1 MEQVSENV
9 VEIPLE
15 RIVVPEWRVRREVLK
30 DRSFEELKT
39 SISTHGLMQPI
50 EVVPREDGSYELIF
64 GLRRLEA
71 VKELG
76 WKTIPA
82 IVRQRS
88 EIERQMAEVAENVH
102 RVPYGSKEK
111 ALAIAKYA
119 KLAAVLQTHTGKPIL
134 MTPEQ
139 IQRAK
144 ELQSQGVGLRK
155 IAEELGVSHETVRQY
170 LKAYG
175 DASEADIAREKERQ
189 LMSRSRKLLT
199 PILKQ
204 AVEEQIS
211 KAEET
216 QPLGVVLHAPS
227 AMGVANA
234 LKLSHRTVYK
244 SLDVDEAVERHPCLN
259 RLSRVEDILELDKLA
274 SKIGASEEEVEGAV
288 SLIVE
293 HDVPARVALRM
304 QRLPKEKWSGFI
316 ELCRRRPRP
325 YNDYLEKAVLLVQ
338 RYPEKNLTPE
348 RAYELASKMDRPFH
362 VCLRSGEAYEALE
375 KAAGNYGVRPEQYI
389 AIAALEKLCREGY
402 ISDSTYLDAVNLVKL
417 DKDLSYAT

>member
-1 MEQVSENV
+1 MSGAIWPNASS
-9 VEIPLE
+9 PLH
-15 RIVVPEWRVRREVLK
+15 
-30 DRSFEELKT
+30 
-39 SISTHGLMQPI
+39 SISVQLY
-50 EVVPREDGSYELIF
+50 SEL
-64 GLRRLEA
+64 
-71 VKELG
+71 
-76 WKTIPA
+76 
-82 IVRQRS
+82 S
-88 EIERQMAEVAENVH
+88 
-102 RVPYGSKEK
+102 
-111 ALAIAKYA
+111 
-119 KLAAVLQTHTGKPIL
+119 
-134 MTPEQ
+134 
-139 IQRAK
+139 
-144 ELQSQGVGLRK
+144 
-155 IAEELGVSHETVRQY
+155 VSHEKVRQY
-170 LKAYG
+170 LKACG
-175 DASEADIAREKERQ
+175 DAAEADIVRETKCQ

-204 AVEEQIS
+204 AVEQTL
-211 KAEET
+211 KAEA
-216 QPLGVVLHAPS
+216 QPTGDVLRAPS
-227 AMGVANA
+227 AMGIASA
-234 LKLSHRTVYK
+234 LKLSHEMVYR
-244 SLDVDEAVERHPCLN
+244 SLEVDEAIGRHPCLN
-259 RLSRVEDILELDKLA
+259 KLSRAEDILELDKLA
-274 SKIGASEEEVEGAV
+274 SKIGASEEEIGGAV